1 MQNEYAIKTPAYG
14 GYGGVRRSGYLT
26 ANTIEN
32 SLPPNIIRHCAFAS
46 ITRIGQLDVPN
57 QQFSSL
63 TCIVGARHSGPAQRQ
78 FLGAFKLNAG
88 PMPMGSVAVD
98 YGASLRSVARFKIVA
113 VAEPGD
119 EGISIGLDKPSGLL
133 S

>member
-1 MQNEYAIKTPAYG
+1 MQNESAKKTPAYG
-14 GYGGVRRSGYLT
+14 GYGGVRRSGYHA

-32 SLPPNIIRHCAFAS
+32 SLPPNIILHC
-46 ITRIGQLDVPN
+46 VN
-57 QQFSSL
+57 SL
-63 TCIVGARHSGPAQRQ
+63 ALS
-78 FLGAFKLNAG
+78 KLNAS
-88 PMPMGSVAVD
+88 PMPTWSVAVD